1 MKPEH
6 FAAALK
12 QLGAK
17 NTKDEWKLVEG
28 ALTLYVAHDGVA
40 LTVSRVETIRV
51 DGELVV
57 AKTHK
62 GEVYSVAREDV
73 FAVQADASPG
83 QTSRRAGFV

>member
-17 NTKDEWKLVEG
+17 SAKDEWKLEG
-28 ALTLYVAHDGVA
+28 GSLTLYVAHGGVT
-40 LTVSRVETIRV
+40 LTVSRIETLRV
-51 DGELVV
+51 DGELLL

-62 GEVYSVAREDV
+62 GEAYSVAREDV
-73 FAVQADASPG
+73 FALAADSSPG